1 MSTKTPT
8 DAPTNHELAN
18 DLRELRARVSTVET
32 ENKEL
37 RKANKK
43 KDERIDELEDRV
55 EELQK
60 ANKKKDERIDELEGR
75 VEELETDIDDLGDEQ
90 DRKHARFDAATDLND
105 NRLNELMAREL
116 EKGAHLP
123 EEIVIEFDL
132 PIKEGR
138 LEKIQKDNGTY
149 YRLPESEDPLA
160 RGGSTNLAHGDL
172 LPIQQLAQMDGD
184 MLDRTA
190 KTKGDYL
197 AAKLWQAR
205 DSEVDN
211 PWKNGCKGVQEYID
225 ASEMKHWIRR
235 ELGRG
240 AVDDAYAKKLVSRT
254 IGAMKDLTKDR
265 IVITKT
271 KSGRSGVTSKER
283 RVKIMDEVEIPGE
296 TTQKDD
302 ADGTSDVHG

>member
-60 ANKKKDERIDELEGR
+60 ANKKKDERIG
-75 VEELETDIDDLGDEQ
+75 ELETEQ
-90 DRKHARFDAATDLND
+90 ERVQGTAIGALNKSSTNTDRLK
-105 NRLNELMAREL
+105 ELQGREL
-116 EKGAHLP
+116 EKGAHLL
-123 EEIVIEFDL
+123 EENVPKGD
-132 PIKEGR
+132 KGEGEYGVDVVDGL
-138 LEKIQKDNGTY
+138 LEKISKEDGKTY
-149 YRLPESEDPLA
+149 LRMPESEDPVG
-160 RGGSTNLAHGDL
+160 RGGATTLAHGDL
-172 LPIQQLAQMDGD
+172 LPIQQLAQMDDD

-197 AAKLWQAR
+197 AARLWQAR

-211 PWKNGCKGVQEYID
+211 PWKKGCKGVREYID

-240 AVDDAYAKKLVSRT
+240 AVDDAYAKKLVTRT

>member
-1 MSTKTPT
+1 MR
-8 DAPTNHELAN
+8 DRVN
-18 DLRELRARVSTVET
+18 DLEATVDAQQDVIEQ
-32 ENKEL
+32 
-37 RKANKK
+37 
-43 KDERIDELEDRV
+43 KDERIDELEQRV
-55 EELQK
+55 
-60 ANKKKDERIDELEGR
+60 DEL
-75 VEELETDIDDLGDEQ
+75 DDEQ

-123 EEIVIEFDL
+123 AEIVVEFDL
-132 PIKEGR
+132 PIKEGC
-138 LEKIQKDNGTY
+138 LEKIQKDSGEY

-160 RGGSTNLAHGDL
+160 RGGSTNLAHADL
-172 LPIQQLAQMDGD
+172 LPIQQLAQMDDD

-197 AAKLWQAR
+197 AARLWQAR

-211 PWKNGCKGVQEYID
+211 PWKNGCKGVREYID

-265 IVITKT
+265 IKIDKT
-271 KSGRSGVTSKER
+271 KSGRSGATSKER
-283 RVKIMDEVEIPGE
+283 RVKIMESTEIPGE
-296 TTQKDD
+296 TTSGGHGDET
-302 ADGTSDVHG
+302 ADVHE

>member
-1 MSTKTPT
+1 MSAHPDTTT
-8 DAPTNHELAN
+8 APTNKQLAAELEQIRN
-18 DLRELRARVSTVET
+18 RLETVEA
-32 ENKEL
+32 ENEEL
-37 RKANKK
+37 RKANEQ
-43 KDERIDELEDRV
+43 KDERIEELEARVDELED
-55 EELQK
+55 
-60 ANKKKDERIDELEGR
+60 
-75 VEELETDIDDLGDEQ
+75 EQ
-90 DRKHARFDAATDLND
+90 EVKHARFDAATDLND
-105 NRLNELMAREL
+105 DRLNELMAREL

-123 EEIVIEFDL
+123 AEIVVEFDL

-138 LEKIQKDNGTY
+138 LEKIQKDSGEY

-160 RGGSTNLAHGDL
+160 RGGSTNLAHADL
-172 LPIQQLAQMDGD
+172 LPIQQLAQMDDD

-197 AAKLWQAR
+197 AARLWQAR

-211 PWKNGCKGVQEYID
+211 PWKNGCKGVREYID
-225 ASEMKHWIRR
+225 ASEIKHWIRR

-265 IVITKT
+265 IVVSKT

-283 RVKIMDEVEIPGE
+283 RVKIMEGTEIPGE
-296 TTQKDD
+296 TTSGGGDET
-302 ADGTSDVHG
+302 AGVHE

>member
-32 ENKEL
+32 ENEEL

-55 EELQK
+55 EK
-60 ANKKKDERIDELEGR
+60 
-75 VEELETDIDDLGDEQ
+75 LETDIDDLGDEQ

-138 LEKIQKDNGTY
+138 LEKISKEDGETY
-149 YRLPESEDPLA
+149 LRMPESEDPVG
-160 RGGSTNLAHGDL
+160 RGGATTLAHGDL
-172 LPIQQLAQMDGD
+172 LPIQQLAQMDDD

-265 IVITKT
+265 IVISKT

-296 TTQKDD
+296 TAQKDD
-302 ADGTSDVHG
+302 ADGTSGVHG

>member
-1 MSTKTPT
+1 MSIQPDTTT
-8 DAPTNHELAN
+8 APTNEQLAAELQQ
-18 DLRELRARVSTVET
+18 LRERVDDLEATVE
-32 ENKEL
+32 EQQNVIEQ
-37 RKANKK
+37 
-43 KDERIDELEDRV
+43 KDDRISELE
-55 EELQK
+55 EQL
-60 ANKKKDERIDELEGR
+60 DE
-75 VEELETDIDDLGDEQ
+75 VADEQ

-105 NRLNELMAREL
+105 DRLNELMAREL

-123 EEIVIEFDL
+123 AGIVVEFDL

-138 LEKIQKDNGTY
+138 LEKIQKDSGEY

-160 RGGSTNLAHGDL
+160 RGGSTNLAHADL
-172 LPIQQLAQMDGD
+172 LPIQQLAQMDD
-184 MLDRTA
+184 EMLDRTA

-205 DSEVDN
+205 DSEIDN
-211 PWKNGCKGVQEYID
+211 PWKNGCKGVRAYID

-265 IVITKT
+265 IKVDKT

-283 RVKIMDEVEIPGE
+283 RVKIMEGTEIPGE
-296 TTQKDD
+296 TSHDRNEEETV
-302 ADGTSDVHG
+302 GVHE